1 VYSRTKRSMAS
12 WRDCSRRSARRRQAI
27 ATLESRMSITVNTP
41 RTQQHGSDVAPP
53 PPHRI
58 APLKISRR
66 AARTERSDAAVPAA
80 ARVRRRLVTDD
91 DARTVRFTA
100 ALESA
105 RTTSRPK
112 LSPPRAEQQHF
123 SHSTAS
129 QCLTFAVPRDKV
141 HRHSRDRRQASIC
154 NESAQLMSSASHR
167 RST

>member
-1 VYSRTKRSMAS
+1 MKS
-12 WRDCSRRSARRRQAI
+12 WRDCSRRSARRHPAI
-27 ATLESRMSITVNTP
+27 ATLESRMSNTVNTP
-41 RTQQHGSDVAPP
+41 RTRADVAPP
-53 PPHRI
+53 PPHRN

-66 AARTERSDAAVPAA
+66 VARTERSDAAAPAA
-80 ARVRRRLVTDD
+80 ARARRRLVTDD
-91 DARTVRFTA
+91 DARA
-100 ALESA
+100 ARIAAGLDSA

-112 LSPPRAEQQHF
+112 LSPPRAEPQRF

-141 HRHSRDRRQASIC
+141 HRHSRDRRQASSC